1 MKVEIINHGSL
12 VSFYPLDDDA
22 REWWDSNVA
31 ECPMLGDRYFVEAR
45 YAADICNGINAELE
59 EEIECTWCGGECYT
73 TYANRRNELF
83 CSKNHRDAS
92 NRALKRFLSK
102 SEEIA

>member
-59 EEIECTWCGGECYT
+59 EEI
-73 TYANRRNELF
+73 A
-83 CSKNHRDAS
+83 
-92 NRALKRFLSK
+92 
-102 SEEIA
+102 